1 MQNDVNFRIRSAH
14 MSDPECQDQG
24 TMPQRGKVAKV
35 RQEFMIHED
44 GAIAYQEQNTEF
56 ERHYG
61 LNRFNRRTVRDDIPV
76 ARVVQSD
83 EERRQQEERYQEL
96 QALNVQAEEDAEIA
110 RRLEQDLMGE
120 DVAVKRQ
127 RELHDEEL
135 ARKAFEKEQE
145 RYAKYMEK
153 KRIKE
158 LKKEREILEK
168 QLQHHSEEAGLVA
181 RALPPDAHLG
191 QEMPHTPDVESANHA
206 MREVRLNNGAVD
218 RQAQNIHHSRV
229 THTGRIE
236 DDGDF
241 SDFYPQLPD
250 HMDEQQ
256 KRFIQETAD
265 EELARLLQEQEH
277 KRNKAEV
284 DRNKLREIEEQDERL
299 AKIIQE
305 QEKIKLK
312 KAKEKKKKEQEEK
325 SRQQQVTNPATRPLP
340 DLPGQRSDIPI
351 QRSHDHHRLRRDSF
365 LQSLNNGP
373 ADNSGQQRS
382 PDNYN
387 TSAHSSQGAHSS
399 SHRSN
404 STQGVPRMDQR
415 LPPRGDHSV
424 RNVERWLENSV
435 MESQGPP
442 PRRRVQ
448 SDRSDHSDHVP
459 SPSPPGSY
467 HSDEEIPYRP
477 PPQQQRVS
485 SRPPEENHYA
495 VSNPMPFNIAA
506 AIDPTY
512 HRRAHEFQQDE
523 TEAKVPV
530 TVATSL
536 PVRETEL
543 EWDPSLRG
551 SLRRPKGTWN
561 QMAFQ
566 RGYFGDTGVSDDGSY
581 SQEGPVI
588 SPWQP
593 VQGQK
598 RSSQDKQKRA
608 STGSSK
614 HDKQK
619 GNCKQQ

>member
-1 MQNDVNFRIRSAH
+1 MMYSGN
-14 MSDPECQDQG
+14 MSDSDRQDRG

-35 RQEFMIHED
+35 RQEFMVHED
-44 GAIAYQEQNTEF
+44 GAMAYQEQNEEF

-61 LNRFNRRTVRDDIPV
+61 LNRFNRRTVREDIPV
-76 ARVVQSD
+76 ARVVQT
-83 EERRQQEERYQEL
+83 EEECRQQEQRYQEL
-96 QALNVQAEEDAEIA
+96 QALNMQAEEDAEIA
-110 RRLEQDLMGE
+110 RRIEQDLMGE
-120 DVAVKRQ
+120 EAAQKRQ
-127 RELHDEEL
+127 REQQDEEM
-135 ARKAFEKEQE
+135 ARKAFEKEQQ
-145 RYAKYMEK
+145 RYEKYMEK

-158 LKKEREILEK
+158 LKREREILEQ
-168 QLQHHSEEAGLVA
+168 QLQHSSEVAGLVA
-181 RALPPDAHLG
+181 RSLPPDVVG
-191 QEMPHTPDVESANHA
+191 ANEA

-218 RQAQNIHHSRV
+218 RQTQNYQHSRV

-241 SDFYPQLPD
+241 SDFYPHLPE
-250 HMDEQQ
+250 HVDENQR
-256 KRFIQETAD
+256 RFIQETAD

-277 KRNKAEV
+277 KRSKAEV

-312 KAKEKKKKEQEEK
+312 KAKQKKKKEQEEK
-325 SRQQQVTNPATRPLP
+325 NKQQQVTNPATRPLP
-340 DLPGQRSDIPI
+340 DLPGQRSDIPV

-373 ADNSGQQRS
+373 ADNSGSQRS
-382 PDNYN
+382 PENHN
-387 TSAHSSQGAHSS
+387 SSAHSSQSHGAYNSS
-399 SHRSN
+399 QRSN
-404 STQGVPRMDQR
+404 ISQRAPRMDQR
-415 LPPRGDHSV
+415 LPSRGDSSASSV
-424 RNVERWLENSV
+424 QNVERWLENSV

-442 PRRRVQ
+442 PRGRIH
-448 SDRSDHSDHVP
+448 SNRSDLSDHVP
-459 SPSPPGSY
+459 SLSPPGSY

-477 PPQQQRVS
+477 PPQQSRVS

-530 TVATSL
+530 TLASSL

-566 RGYFGDTGVSDDGSY
+566 RGFIGDTGVSRDDNF
-581 SQEGPVI
+581 SQEGSVI

-598 RSSQDKQKRA
+598 RSTLDKQKRA
-608 STGSSK
+608 STGNAK
-614 HDKQK
+614 HDKVK

>member
-1 MQNDVNFRIRSAH
+1 MMYSGN
-14 MSDPECQDQG
+14 MSDSDRQDRG

-35 RQEFMIHED
+35 RQEFMVHED
-44 GAIAYQEQNTEF
+44 GAMAYQEQNEEF

-61 LNRFNRRTVRDDIPV
+61 LNRFNRRTVREDIPV
-76 ARVVQSD
+76 ARVVQT
-83 EERRQQEERYQEL
+83 EEECRQQEQRYQEL
-96 QALNVQAEEDAEIA
+96 QALNMQAEEDAEIA
-110 RRLEQDLMGE
+110 RRIEQDLMGE
-120 DVAVKRQ
+120 EAAQKRQ
-127 RELHDEEL
+127 REQQDEEM
-135 ARKAFEKEQE
+135 ARKAFEKEQQ
-145 RYAKYMEK
+145 RYEKYMEK

-158 LKKEREILEK
+158 LKREREILEQ
-168 QLQHHSEEAGLVA
+168 QLQHSSEVAGLVA
-181 RALPPDAHLG
+181 RSLPPDVVG
-191 QEMPHTPDVESANHA
+191 ANEA

-218 RQAQNIHHSRV
+218 RQTQNYQHSRV

-241 SDFYPQLPD
+241 SDFYPHLPE
-250 HMDEQQ
+250 HVDENQR
-256 KRFIQETAD
+256 RFIQETAD

-277 KRNKAEV
+277 KRSKAEV

-312 KAKEKKKKEQEEK
+312 KAKQKKKKEQEEK
-325 SRQQQVTNPATRPLP
+325 NKQQQVTNPATRPLP
-340 DLPGQRSDIPI
+340 DLPGQRSDIPV

-373 ADNSGQQRS
+373 ADNSGSQRS
-382 PDNYN
+382 PENHN
-387 TSAHSSQGAHSS
+387 SSAHSSQSHGAYNSS
-399 SHRSN
+399 QRSN
-404 STQGVPRMDQR
+404 ISQRAPRMDQR
-415 LPPRGDHSV
+415 LPSRGDSSASSV
-424 RNVERWLENSV
+424 QNVERWLENSV

-442 PRRRVQ
+442 PRGRIH
-448 SDRSDHSDHVP
+448 SNRSDLSDHVP
-459 SPSPPGSY
+459 SLSPPGSY

-477 PPQQQRVS
+477 PPQQSRVS

-530 TVATSL
+530 TLASSL
-536 PVRETEL
+536 PVR
-543 EWDPSLRG
+543 
-551 SLRRPKGTWN
+551 
-561 QMAFQ
+561 
-566 RGYFGDTGVSDDGSY
+566 DTGVSRDDNF
-581 SQEGPVI
+581 SQEGSVI

-598 RSSQDKQKRA
+598 RSTLDKQKRA
-608 STGSSK
+608 STGNAK
-614 HDKQK
+614 HDKVK